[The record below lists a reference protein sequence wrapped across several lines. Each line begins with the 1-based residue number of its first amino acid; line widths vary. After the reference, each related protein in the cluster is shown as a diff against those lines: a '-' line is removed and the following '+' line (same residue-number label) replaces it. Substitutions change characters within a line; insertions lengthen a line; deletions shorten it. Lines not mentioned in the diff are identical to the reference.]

1 MWTAYRAR
9 FDGQSLPLMWL
20 KNRQW
25 IWHSN
30 IECSNMISEGGQ
42 RSWNFGSVLIVIVHI
57 LKNPVNS
64 YDSNGVIAVP
74 ISILGDKEQN
84 LPFFCLLIIPSES
97 AERIGSYYTSLER
110 YFQGD
115 YNAVGI
121 VRNGSGLTEKF
132 RKSVLRI
139 QALGG
144 NAV

>member
-1 MWTAYRAR
+1 
-9 FDGQSLPLMWL
+9 
-20 KNRQW
+20 
-25 IWHSN
+25 
-30 IECSNMISEGGQ
+30 MISEGGQ

-74 ISILGDKEQN
+74 ISILRDEERN